1 MQNRRS
7 GLHDLTFAMYDI
19 TSLYKH
25 FIASGKLSSCVYAS
39 HIDVASY
46 PGGEKHSSSPMR
58 PGYKASID
66 CTSNTYTQHQKNQV
80 NKYLHHTC
88 VLLQNILRE
97 FGLILTA
104 TGMASYGSPSI
115 LNQLSL
121 WVRG

>member
-1 MQNRRS
+1 MIYYTRS
-7 GLHDLTFAMYDI
+7 FTV
-19 TSLYKH
+19 SC
-25 FIASGKLSSCVYAS
+25 ASGKLSSCVYAF

-66 CTSNTYTQHQKNQV
+66 GTSNTYTQHQKNQV